1 MLREVLKKEKT
12 KNKTRIYVV
21 QRALKMA
28 YDNQIY
34 EASLVADDEEL
45 ARKAGDLGLIPGSR
59 RFQVA
64 SYLSPKI
71 TQV

>member
-1 MLREVLKKEKT
+1 
-12 KNKTRIYVV
+12 
-21 QRALKMA
+21 MA

-45 ARKAGDLGLIPGSR
+45 ARKAGDLGSIPGSR

-64 SYLSPKI
+64 GYLSPKN

>member
-1 MLREVLKKEKT
+1 
-12 KNKTRIYVV
+12 
-21 QRALKMA
+21 MA